1 VENYYELV
9 SQELLNKLSQIKL
22 FIKKHNPTI
31 GVLTEEILRD
41 FLRRNL
47 PKIVSVEQ
55 GFILT
60 SEGELSKQCDIII
73 YNSLLYSPFYRIN
86 DIIVVPKESV
96 VAVVEVKTTINKK
109 IFHNAIDYFNQ
120 ISSITPARKYL
131 FIYNSESIVKIDNY
145 FNSYKHQ
152 GDYQEFDHD
161 TFQDLPDEITGINES
176 FHLKKDCVITDGDY
190 MGYTSYFY
198 EDREGTE
205 INALLHFYL
214 SIYEEVE
221 AYIQKLQL
229 SDKETY
235 GFTPNR
241 STYYKKSLFRIRAIE
256 LFDM

>member
-1 VENYYELV
+1 
-9 SQELLNKLSQIKL
+9 
-22 FIKKHNPTI
+22 
-31 GVLTEEILRD
+31 LRQ
-41 FLRRNL
+41 NL

-73 YNSLLYSPFYRIN
+73 
-86 DIIVVPKESV
+86 
-96 VAVVEVKTTINKK
+96 
-109 IFHNAIDYFNQ
+109 
-120 ISSITPARKYL
+120 
-131 FIYNSESIVKIDNY
+131 
-145 FNSYKHQ
+145 
-152 GDYQEFDHD
+152 
-161 TFQDLPDEITGINES
+161 
-176 FHLKKDCVITDGDY
+176 HLKKDYVITDGDY

-229 SDKETY
+229 SDKQTY

-241 STYYKKSLFRIRAIE
+241 STY
-256 LFDM
+256 